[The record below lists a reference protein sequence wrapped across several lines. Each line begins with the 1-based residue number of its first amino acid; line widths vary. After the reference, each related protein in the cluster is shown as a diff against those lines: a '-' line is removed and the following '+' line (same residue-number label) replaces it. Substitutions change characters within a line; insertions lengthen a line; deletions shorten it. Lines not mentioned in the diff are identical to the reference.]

1 MNSEKSVMQT
11 TVSAESKMKAVGKK
25 FRIAGLGNGLFSGLT
40 YGIYSTLVMVA
51 SGYDPL
57 VSAAG
62 FLAAPFVSSGLNDL
76 LLGSG
81 YYFITQNMD
90 D

>member
-1 MNSEKSVMQT
+1 MNSEKSVMQSA
-11 TVSAESKMKAVGKK
+11 VSAETKMKAVGKK
-25 FRIAGLGNGLFSGLT
+25 FRVAGISNGLISGLT

-62 FLAAPFVSSGLNDL
+62 F
-76 LLGSG
+76 
-81 YYFITQNMD
+81 
-90 D
+90 